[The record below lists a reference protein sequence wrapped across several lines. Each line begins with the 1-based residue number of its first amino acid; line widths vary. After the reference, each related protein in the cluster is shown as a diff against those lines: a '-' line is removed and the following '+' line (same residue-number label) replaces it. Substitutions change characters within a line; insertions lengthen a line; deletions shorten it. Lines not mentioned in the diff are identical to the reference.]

1 MNVPQQVYLHAESD
15 AVQYARN
22 ANSVVVRDADDAV
35 VTVIEIVSPGN
46 KDSHHAI
53 GSFVRKA
60 AAFLQAAV
68 NLLIVNLFPPSEYDP
83 QGIHKLIWDRIHEES
98 FEMPSDK
105 PLTVAVYSS
114 RTTITGYVEPMA
126 VGEELPDMPLFLS
139 PDRYVPC
146 PLAATYQ
153 ASWEVFPRAL
163 KGPLES

>member
-22 ANSVVVRDADDAV
+22 ANSVVVRDVDDAV

-60 AAFLQAAV
+60 TAFLHGAV
-68 NLLIVNLFPPSEYDP
+68 NLLIVDLFPPSEYDP
-83 QGIHKLIWDRIHEES
+83 QGIHKLIWGRIHEGS